1 MKKIFVGFAI
11 LAVALAA
18 GPALAWGNHG
28 GGSDITVTNDKTAKV
43 TNNVVVVASTGN
55 NVSAGDSGGD
65 GGDGGVGGKVNID
78 NDGND
83 GGNGGNGGNGGTI
96 NTGNAYAKSEIKNIV
111 NTDIT
116 KISCDCEDTDDIT
129 VDNTDNARVKNNV
142 GVGAST
148 GDNASLGWD
157 GGSGG
162 NGGVGGKIN
171 IDNDDNDGGNGG
183 VGGDGGSV
191 DTGNAYA
198 KSKVVNI
205 VNTIITRIE

>member
-1 MKKIFVGFAI
+1 MKKIFVGLTI
-11 LAVALAA
+11 LALALAA
-18 GPALAWGNHG
+18 GPALAWWNS
-28 GGSDITVTNDKTAKV
+28 GSDITVTNNKTAKV
-43 TNNVVVVASTGN
+43 TNNVVVVASTGGN
-55 NVSAGDSGGD
+55 ISAGDAGGD

-96 NTGNAYAKSEIKNIV
+96 YTGNAYAKSKVKNIV

-116 KISCDCEDTDDIT
+116 KIDCDCVDTDDIT
-129 VDNTDNARVKNNV
+129 VNNTDKAEVENNV
-142 GVGAST
+142 GVGALT
-148 GDNASLGWD
+148 GDNASLGWN

-162 NGGVGGKIN
+162 DGGVGGKIN